1 MLQSCEHCEG
11 FLPQGSLACP
21 HCEAGVSRKG
31 RLAMLALGAVSSVTL
46 MACYGAP
53 TDELSC
59 DTQHPE
65 LGRTPI
71 AVSDGD
77 QSQEVTLSC
86 GNSSELTYLFTLMP
100 NEPSVARLTWSNTN
114 PLTIAR
120 LNCDATSELACMG
133 PNDTGTST
141 FEVLGY
147 QTVALTGLDPSAA
160 ADTRVWVEF
169 TPTCGDGIQQS
180 YEQCDDG
187 ARVSGDGCS
196 EYCFVEGG
204 VGE

>member
-1 MLQSCEHCEG
+1 MRSNPCANSLERAIGTLVAMLRDMLQSCEHCEG

-86 GNSSELTYLFTLMP
+86 GNSSELTYLFTLMILVY
-100 NEPSVARLTWSNTN
+100 SAGV
-114 PLTIAR
+114 
-120 LNCDATSELACMG
+120 M
-133 PNDTGTST
+133 
-141 FEVLGY
+141 LGRRRY
-147 QTVALTGLDPSAA
+147 A
-160 ADTRVWVEF
+160 
-169 TPTCGDGIQQS
+169 
-180 YEQCDDG
+180 
-187 ARVSGDGCS
+187 
-196 EYCFVEGG
+196 
-204 VGE
+204 